1 MPRPLKNNPIGISGT
16 PNLVTDPA
24 REAQLVAC
32 FQRALVDVL
41 WSFSNARR
49 NEANYETIE
58 QSIARI
64 CREVK
69 RKRQRPSKGPQ
80 ILIHPIVAWRIN
92 ELAKEAAVERTG
104 DLNAK
109 FDETDVKVA
118 AAKFAATVPVR
129 RGRPA
134 DKTLWNHIELLMAL
148 MQRAVGEPVMARRSD
163 GSVYRMFLNDQKA
176 KIIFHAIHNIDSKVT
191 EAQVADIIVKLRRRY
206 AGKDMDFHKL
216 ACKKLIQA
224 QAAFRDQGFG
234 AKALQGLEVRD
245 FISSIYSP

>member
-1 MPRPLKNNPIGISGT
+1 MPRPLKNNPIGISGI
-16 PNLVTDPA
+16 PNLVTGPA
-24 REAQLVAC
+24 REVQLVAC

-49 NEANYETIE
+49 NEQNYETIE

-69 RKRQRPSKGPQ
+69 RERKRPSKGPQ
-80 ILIHPIVAWRIN
+80 VLIHPIVSWRIN
-92 ELAKEAAVERTG
+92 ELAKEAAVKRTG
-104 DLNAK
+104 DPDAK

-118 AAKFAATVPVR
+118 AEKFTATVPVK

-134 DKTLWNHIELLMAL
+134 DKTLWNHLELLMAL
-148 MQRAVGEPVMARRSD
+148 MQDAVGEPVMARRSD
-163 GSVYRMFLNDQKA
+163 RSVYRMFLNDQKA
-176 KIIFHAIHNIDSKVT
+176 KLIFDAIHNIDPKVT
-191 EAQVADIIVKLRRRY
+191 EAQVADILVKLRRRY
-206 AGKDMDFHKL
+206 SGKEMDFHKL
-216 ACKKLIQA
+216 ARENLIQA

-234 AKALQGLEVRD
+234 ATALEGLE